1 ARRVA
6 KQATDGLSE
15 LQQSSSKEIMK
26 WKQELK
32 EANKN
37 LDMLRFERDSLQNHS
52 DQRDQRLEQMEA
64 RLHDFATDLKAKEDA
79 LIAAKAEVA
88 TRDQEIRQLKDR
100 IKQVET
106 VAEAQVKRREMEITK
121 QMDQYL
127 AETKAI
133 DAERERL
140 AKAKVME
147 VRKQLKLVEEQRDE
161 AERRAHAAEAKV
173 ADYEEN
179 FIQYRGQM
187 EGEALRAITN
197 GYRNALSAIPSSRPA
212 SSPLDRLFPLARP
225 RSPGYG
231 ENI

>member
-1 ARRVA
+1 
-6 KQATDGLSE
+6 
-15 LQQSSSKEIMK
+15 
-26 WKQELK
+26 
-32 EANKN
+32 
-37 LDMLRFERDSLQNHS
+37 
-52 DQRDQRLEQMEA
+52 MEA
-64 RLHDFATDLKAKEDA
+64 RLHDLATDLKAKEDA
-79 LIAAKAEVA
+79 VIAAKAEVA

-127 AETKAI
+127 EETKAI

-161 AERRAHAAEAKV
+161 AERRAHAAEQKV

-212 SSPLDRLFPLARP
+212 SSPLDRLFPLTRP
-225 RSPGYG
+225 RSPGYA
-231 ENI
+231 ENIEPPTDPVGKLYSARNSHGRLPPRSEAGSSRAGSSHHRRKK